1 MKNKNIEKLQIKIE
15 TYKKSIKTYKS
26 EKNLKEKEINDLK
39 NKYELIVKE
48 NELKDNEN
56 KKQKKFK

>member
-56 KKQKKFK
+56 KKQKI